1 MPAFAGIFVSIQTS
15 IKFNA
20 LESNLKNF
28 YIADEQSIYLLSAND
43 AKKIRDWVDLC
54 KTQLHKMGYH
64 GVEMIGKGAYGFVF
78 VGFNRHNKERVFK
91 FSRITLPQNVRER
104 LEEEGYML
112 NLLKHPNIPAFLA
125 FQSIKKQ
132 GILVMKR
139 GEGVDLH
146 ELSKLKGRLP
156 VKTIVDIAT
165 QLAEILQ
172 YLRQVRVL
180 AANGQYENK
189 PIVHGDIKPSNLVW
203 DEKNKKLSLIDWGS
217 CVFAQT
223 DEHGQ
228 PVMNNV
234 MELMSADMQNTNA
247 RLGDVYFI
255 GNAQLNG
262 ALSSPR
268 FDEQGAAATLYAL
281 ASNQNC
287 RFGTNAIPPASTGL
301 PKPFA
306 DTLNDMLS
314 DDLEKQRRGGDSFI
328 KQVSK
333 LKNWCL
339 PDIKIHKEFNH
350 LPIWTRPSGPSIET
364 VVYSSRKSFLRTHQG
379 SQLTLAGIKD
389 AQLDKYYKNYLQGM
403 GDNEKAFVAAVSR
416 LSEFPI
422 VGGLAIHWL
431 PEGLSVESNLN
442 LFDEKY
448 RTSAVQTVDNMIDL
462 ARSLGVK
469 QGTFKSCL
477 FDAKN
482 TIHVERYD
490 ETKCFILP
498 QNVQIPFDINH
509 VPEMDEDKQHSYFED
524 GDDPDEK
531 LALPEAIMTHIVAL
545 NEIRHTGCIIFE
557 VLPKHMKIHNYYTL
571 LDKDKYSEFKSHLA
585 GIIHNIDKIKG
596 IGVSGFMKLP
606 YKDTKVFDYQD
617 KREELYYPKDPK
629 RHLI

>member
-1 MPAFAGIFVSIQTS
+1 M
-15 IKFNA
+15 
-20 LESNLKNF
+20 ESNLKNF
-28 YIADEQSIYLLSAND
+28 YIADEQSIYLLSEND
-43 AKKIRDWVDLC
+43 AKKLRDWVELC
-54 KTQLHKMGYH
+54 KNQLHKMGYH

-78 VGFNRHNKERVFK
+78 VGFNKHDKERVFK

-125 FQSIKKQ
+125 FQNVKKQ

-139 GEGVDLH
+139 GNGIDLH
-146 ELSKLKGRLP
+146 ELSKIKGRIPAATL
-156 VKTIVDIAT
+156 VKIAT
-165 QLAEILQ
+165 QLAEILK
-172 YLRQVRVL
+172 YLRHVKVL
-180 AANGQYENK
+180 SANGQYETK

-203 DEKNKKLSLIDWGS
+203 DEQEEKLSLIDWGS

-223 DEHGQ
+223 DEAGQ

-255 GNAQLNG
+255 GNGQLNG
-262 ALSSPR
+262 SLSSPR

-287 RFGTNAIPPASTGL
+287 RFGTNAIPPESVGL
-301 PKPFA
+301 PKAFA
-306 DTLNDMLS
+306 DTLSDMLS
-314 DDLEKQRRGGDSFI
+314 EDETRQKRGGDAFI
-328 KQVSK
+328 NKVHQ
-333 LKNWCL
+333 LKNWYL
-339 PDIKIHKEFNH
+339 PDLAIHKDFNH
-350 LPIWTRPSGPSIET
+350 LPIWTRPSRQDIET

-379 SQLTLAGIKD
+379 SQLALAGIKD

-403 GDNEKAFVAAVSR
+403 GENEKAFVAAVSR

-482 TIHVERYD
+482 TIHVERTD
-490 ETKCFILP
+490 ENDSFILP
-498 QNVQIPFDINH
+498 DDIHIPFDISH
-509 VPEMDEDKQHSYFED
+509 VPEMEEDKQHSYFED

-557 VLPKHMKIHNYYTL
+557 VLSNHMKIHNYYTL
-571 LDKDKYSEFKSHLA
+571 LDTEKYLEFKSHLS
-585 GIIHNIDKIKG
+585 GILQNIDKIRG

-606 YKDTKVFDYQD
+606 YKDTKTFDYQD
-617 KREELYYPKDPK
+617 KRANLFYPKDP
-629 RHLI
+629 RLSAI